1 MREIYYYLLFG
12 ACLYFVLTR
21 VLKYYVDNNQQ
32 ENFDPHPY
40 QGKNL
45 AVIYK
50 CGLNGNAK
58 YGSFGDGDTVPS
70 NTDIKYPVL
79 NIW

>member
-32 ENFDPHPY
+32 ENFDPSLVPVSSIVT
-40 QGKNL
+40 L
-45 AVIYK
+45 A
-50 CGLNGNAK
+50 N
-58 YGSFGDGDTVPS
+58 
-70 NTDIKYPVL
+70 
-79 NIW
+79 